1 MVIDVSEVYRS
12 DIKVVE
18 STYTF
23 TFTSKNWNLGI
34 SFEDTI
40 SNIVDSTG

>member
-1 MVIDVSEVYRS
+1 MVIHVSEVYRS
-12 DIKVVE
+12 DIRVVD
-18 STYTF
+18 STYTYNL
-23 TFTSKNWNLGI
+23 TSKNWNLGI